1 MSGPSANAER
11 SGAMSHSAGP
21 VGVGIIGAGVISDT
35 YLENLTAFPDV
46 RVLMIADL
54 DLPRAAAQAEKHG
67 VPKSGIAAELLADP
81 AIELVVNLT
90 IPAAHVD
97 VGLAALDAGKH
108 VWAEKP
114 LALDRE
120 SGRKLLDSAAEKGL
134 RVASAPDT
142 VLGAGMQTARRAVD
156 AGQIGEPRTALAIF
170 QTPGPESWHPA
181 PEFLF
186 QTGGGPLLDMGPY
199 YLTSLV
205 QLLGPIRRVTGAGG
219 RNRETR
225 VIGSGPRAGTE
236 FPVTVPT
243 TVTALI
249 DFERGGSAQL
259 VLSFDSALRRVLLEL
274 TGTLGAA
281 VLPDPNGF
289 DGPTLVHTLSATDP
303 TELPAKGHKAS
314 RGTGVLELAR
324 AIRAGAPE
332 RAPGEVAYHVL
343 DAMLAIDESI
353 STGAAVT
360 VESTVTIPPALPEG
374 WDPYER
380 TL

>member
-1 MSGPSANAER
+1 MST
-11 SGAMSHSAGP
+11 GP
-21 VGVGIIGAGVISDT
+21 VGVGVIGAGVISNE
-35 YLENLTAFPDV
+35 YLRNLTAFPDL
-46 RVLMIADL
+46 RVQMIADL
-54 DLPRAAAQAEKHG
+54 DLTRAATQAETHG
-67 VPKSGIAAELLADP
+67 VPRSGTVAELLAAEDV
-81 AIELVVNLT
+81 ELVVNLT

-97 VGLAALDAGKH
+97 VGVAALDAGKH

-120 SGRKLLDSAAEKGL
+120 SGRKLLDIAAEKGL

-142 VLGAGMQTARRAVD
+142 LLGAGIQTARRAID
-156 AGQIGEPRTALAIF
+156 AGNIGEPKTAIAMF

-199 YLTSLV
+199 YLTALV
-205 QLLGPIRRVTGAGG
+205 GFLGPIRRVTGAGG
-219 RNRETR
+219 RARDTR

-236 FPVTVPT
+236 FQVTVPT

-259 VLSFDSALRRVLLEL
+259 VLSFDSALRRVMLEL

-289 DGPTLVHTLSATDP
+289 DGPTLVHPLNTTDL
-303 TELPAKGHKAS
+303 TEVAAEGHKS
-314 RGTGVLELAR
+314 TRGVGVLELAR
-324 AIRAGAPE
+324 AIRAGEPE
-332 RAPGEVAYHVL
+332 RASGELAYHVL
-343 DAMLAIDESI
+343 DVMLAIDESI
-353 STGAAVT
+353 NTGQQVT
-360 VESTVTIPPALPEG
+360 VESTVAVPPALPAG
-374 WDPYER
+374 WDPFAR
-380 TL
+380 TLY

>member
-1 MSGPSANAER
+1 MTS
-11 SGAMSHSAGP
+11 GP
-21 VGVGIIGAGVISDT
+21 VGVGVIGAGVISDE
-35 YLENLTAFPDV
+35 YLTNLTAFPDL
-46 RVLMIADL
+46 RVLTVADL
-54 DLPRAAAQAEKHG
+54 DLARAAAQAEKYG
-67 VPKSGIAAELLADP
+67 VPRSGSAADLLADP
-81 AIELVVNLT
+81 EIELVVNLT

-97 VGLAALDAGKH
+97 VGLAALDAGKS

-120 SGRKLLDSAAEKGL
+120 SGRKLLDSAVEKGL

-142 VLGAGMQTARRAVD
+142 VLGAGLQTARRAID
-156 AGQIGEPRTALAIF
+156 DGRIGEPRTALAMF

-199 YLTSLV
+199 YLTALV

-219 RNRETR
+219 RNRDVR

-243 TVTALI
+243 TVTALV

-274 TGTLGAA
+274 TGTLAAA

-289 DGPTLVHTLSATDP
+289 DGPTLVHTLGTTDL
-303 TELPAKGHKAS
+303 TELPAEGSKAT
-314 RGTGVLELAR
+314 RGTGALELAR
-324 AIRAGAPE
+324 AIRAGEPE
-332 RAPGEVAYHVL
+332 RASGELAYHVL
-343 DAMLAIDESI
+343 DAMLSIDESI
-353 STGAAVT
+353 ATGEAVF
-360 VESTVTIPPALPEG
+360 VESTVAVPPALPVD
-374 WDPYER
+374 WDPYAR

>member
-1 MSGPSANAER
+1 MT
-11 SGAMSHSAGP
+11 AGP
-21 VGVGIIGAGVISDT
+21 VGVGVIGAGVISDE
-35 YLENLTAFPDV
+35 YLRNLTTFPDV
-46 RVLMIADL
+46 GVLMVADL
-54 DLPRAAAQAEKHG
+54 DLPRAAAQAEKHDI
-67 VPKSGIAAELLADP
+67 PRSGSVTELLADP
-81 AIELVVNLT
+81 EIELVVNLT

-97 VGLAALDAGKH
+97 VGLAVLDAGKH

-120 SGRKLLDSAAEKGL
+120 SGRKLLDRAAEKGL

-142 VLGAGMQTARRAVD
+142 VLGAGMQTARRAID
-156 AGQIGEPRTALAIF
+156 DGRIGEPRTALAMF

-199 YLTSLV
+199 YLTALV
-205 QLLGPIRRVTGAGG
+205 QLLGPVRRVTGAGG
-219 RNRETR
+219 RSRDVR

-259 VLSFDSALRRVLLEL
+259 VLSFDSALRRVLLEV

-281 VLPDPNGF
+281 VLPDPNRF
-289 DGPTLVHTLSATDP
+289 DGPTLVHTPDTTDL
-303 TELPAKGHKAS
+303 ELPAVGATAS
-314 RGTGVLELAR
+314 RGKGVLDLAR
-324 AIRAGAPE
+324 SIRAGEPE
-332 RAPGEVAYHVL
+332 RASGEMAFHVL
-343 DAMLAIDESI
+343 DAMLSIDESI
-353 STGAAVT
+353 TTGIPVT
-360 VESTVTIPPALPEG
+360 VESTVDVPPALPAD
-374 WDPYER
+374 WNPRER